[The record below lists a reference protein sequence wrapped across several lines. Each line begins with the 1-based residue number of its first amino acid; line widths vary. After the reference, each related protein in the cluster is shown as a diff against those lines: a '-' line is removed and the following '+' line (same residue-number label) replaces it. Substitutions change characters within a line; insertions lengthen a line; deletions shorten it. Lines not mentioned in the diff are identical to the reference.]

1 MRLLIITLLAIILCC
16 PDVCA
21 QEKKGFFKRVG
32 DWFAKFNEID
42 TTYIEPQHYNFAT
55 MIQNT
60 NVYRITTIKTKNDYS
75 ITLSPDVMVKVGPY
89 FGWRWVFLGYTVDI
103 KNLFKSTEGT
113 YLDLSLYSNLFNIDL
128 YYIDHGR
135 GFKIRRNHIHPTHDT
150 SGLNGKTFDGLSIKA
165 KGFNLFYIINH
176 HHFSYPAAFS
186 QSTVQRRSCGSP
198 LVGIGYSYHTMDIDI
213 NKLIPMYV
221 AYVPEAHGIDDMAL
235 VNELTS
241 ARNIAYSSYNLNGG
255 YAYNWVFAR
264 NWLLSVSATTGLAY
278 KITDGEL
285 KERHNRVFKDFEFD
299 NINIDFNG
307 RFGIVWNNTR
317 WFAGM
322 NVVAHNYNYRSDVF
336 SSYNTYGTF
345 NFYAG
350 FNFW

>member
-1 MRLLIITLLAIILCC
+1 
-16 PDVCA
+16 
-21 QEKKGFFKRVG
+21 
-32 DWFAKFNEID
+32 
-42 TTYIEPQHYNFAT
+42 
-55 MIQNT
+55 
-60 NVYRITTIKTKNDYS
+60 
-75 ITLSPDVMVKVGPY
+75 
-89 FGWRWVFLGYTVDI
+89 
-103 KNLFKSTEGT
+103 
-113 YLDLSLYSNLFNIDL
+113 
-128 YYIDHGR
+128 
-135 GFKIRRNHIHPTHDT
+135 
-150 SGLNGKTFDGLSIKA
+150 
-165 KGFNLFYIINH
+165 
-176 HHFSYPAAFS
+176 
-186 QSTVQRRSCGSP
+186 
-198 LVGIGYSYHTMDIDI
+198 
-213 NKLIPMYV
+213 MYV

-264 NWLLSVSATTGLAY
+264 NWLLSVSATAGLAY